1 MPLPS
6 AAIPPLSANQLHIG
20 EAACCVRER
29 RIGRDELD
37 PASARQRDVEG
48 VGRGEAVGKSVYLR

>member
-1 MPLPS
+1 M
-6 AAIPPLSANQLHIG
+6 G
-20 EAACCVRER
+20 ER
-29 RIGRDELD
+29 RIRRDELD